1 VESNVTD
8 IKKNL
13 TDMNQLMEELDASVF
28 KGKIERALSDAA
40 LGVTTHGRAGKV
52 VITFDIDPIG
62 DSDQVNLKHKLVYAI
77 PTKRGK
83 SMEEDA
89 TSTPM
94 YVGGRG
100 RMTLLR
106 EDQGQLFDTQG
117 NPAKEE
123 Y

>member
-1 VESNVTD
+1 MDSNVTG

-13 TDMNQLMEELDASVF
+13 TDMDQLMEELGGGVF
-28 KGKIERALSDAA
+28 SGKIERALSDAA

-52 VITFDIDPIG
+52 VLTFDIDPIG
-62 DSDQVNLKHKLVYAI
+62 ESDQVNIKHKLVYAI

-83 SMEEDA
+83 RMEEDN

-106 EDQGQLFDTQG
+106 EDQGQLFDTKG
-117 NPAKEE
+117 NPVQDQ